1 MGRVSEGV
9 LHRAVGRPLRAPCI
23 STRKKNTLPNPL
35 YTSLI
40 LCTPPSTLSIFS
52 LFGLMVNAPIP
63 VIAILIVHD
72 PDAMG
77 QAPVPPDEPHL
88 MGVHHTHLYTLLP
101 PLMGVHLNYR
111 IPCRKLLHILLML
124 LILLRFVSRAVPS
137 PRAKLAPS
145 GLLVAVPGHVRSGGS
160 HLLVTQ

>member
-40 LCTPPSTLSIFS
+40 LCTPPSTLSIFL

-77 QAPVPPDEPHL
+77 QAPVPPDEPQL
-88 MGVHHTHLYTLLP
+88 MGVHHT
-101 PLMGVHLNYR
+101 GVHLNCR

-145 GLLVAVPGHVRSGGS
+145 GLLVSVPGHVRSGGR

>member
-1 MGRVSEGV
+1 
-9 LHRAVGRPLRAPCI
+9 
-23 STRKKNTLPNPL
+23 
-35 YTSLI
+35 
-40 LCTPPSTLSIFS
+40 
-52 LFGLMVNAPIP
+52 MVNAPIP

-101 PLMGVHLNYR
+101 PLMGVHLNCR

-145 GLLVAVPGHVRSGGS
+145 GLLVTTKFGTGLMETRVAMPPRVNTSVSVPVAPSIRERP
-160 HLLVTQ
+160 LQLPQ